1 MWHSRQ
7 QSSRVSPSR
16 PRQLRVASDAC
27 HDDAASSASRA
38 CIASSHRGIAIGR
51 AEHKQAAT
59 MEREGYLRS
68 LPYLYPSTWPAP
80 LAARAYGG
88 SYIRKLMFPGYVVS
102 IEPSSSCQPGTLG
115 PAFFL
120 TNDETAAADTG
131 TDGGAPAIDNDP
143 ALCPFEVSV
152 LVPKSIAGVSPGAS
166 SASTAFASS
175 QSPVG
180 TTPAAA
186 GKATPVA
193 AAATSAAPPMG
204 GLSDTPK
211 QADTA
216 PAPEPILYFR
226 FGGNGTYCVNYSCI
240 HRIEVETGNNGL
252 AANNQTTEADGSQGD
267 DTVVQ
272 GASSVPPSV
281 VVSFDTCAFRIFR
294 LAKPP
299 DHENDDAR
307 EEQLKNL
314 RLFANEL
321 TASLR
326 AAGSFVAPSSPSTGR
341 ESSGDTEISDRASLE
356 EDGQLNDGIGLESS
370 GGTCSEGKG
379 RSTDCDTNILQMSD
393 DGKGTSKSSQQTL
406 TAEEDTQRRLADA
419 KEVEDSQSGCE
430 AQTKRRRVAY
440 NQSIAAIDCIATS
453 STRRRIGSGAAA
465 QTQMSSFMTT
475 AATALAT
482 SYEEG
487 SAGQS
492 SEDRVDQI
500 TASLDGIVSELIPL
514 HTRVKHQ
521 RGGVLSSLSMSSPPP
536 ARRPGSLDSTASAAA
551 PSGGPLGDE
560 SVRDVDELRD
570 VARKMIEEY
579 REAIAAK
586 HRSDILPTR

>member
-1 MWHSRQ
+1 
-7 QSSRVSPSR
+7 
-16 PRQLRVASDAC
+16 
-27 HDDAASSASRA
+27 
-38 CIASSHRGIAIGR
+38 
-51 AEHKQAAT
+51 
-59 MEREGYLRS
+59 MERESYLRS

-88 SYIRKLMFPGYVVS
+88 SYIRKLMFPGHVVS

-204 GLSDTPK
+204 ELSDTPK
-211 QADTA
+211 QVDTA

-240 HRIEVETGNNGL
+240 HRIEVEAGNNGL
-252 AANNQTTEADGSQGD
+252 AANNQTTEADGSQGG
-267 DTVVQ
+267 DTEFQ
-272 GASSVPPSV
+272 GIPSVPPSV

-326 AAGSFVAPSSPSTGR
+326 AAGSFVAPPSPSTGR

-419 KEVEDSQSGCE
+419 KEVEDSHSGCE

-440 NQSIAAIDCIATS
+440 NQSIAAIDCIGTIVDPIYGTATS

-560 SVRDVDELRD
+560 SVRDADELRD

>member
-1 MWHSRQ
+1 
-7 QSSRVSPSR
+7 
-16 PRQLRVASDAC
+16 
-27 HDDAASSASRA
+27 
-38 CIASSHRGIAIGR
+38 
-51 AEHKQAAT
+51 
-59 MEREGYLRS
+59 MERESYLRS

-88 SYIRKLMFPGYVVS
+88 SYIRKLMFSGHVVS

-120 TNDETAAADTG
+120 TNDETAAADTS
-131 TDGGAPAIDNDP
+131 TDGGAPAINNDP

-186 GKATPVA
+186 GKATPAA
-193 AAATSAAPPMG
+193 AAATSAATPMG

-226 FGGNGTYCVNYSCI
+226 FGRNGTYCVNYSCI
-240 HRIEVETGNNGL
+240 RRIEVETGNKGL

-272 GASSVPPSV
+272 ATSSVPPSV
-281 VVSFDTCAFRIFR
+281 VISFDTCAFRIFR
-294 LAKPP
+294 LSKPP

-314 RLFANEL
+314 SLFANEL

-356 EDGQLNDGIGLESS
+356 EDGQLNNGLESS
-370 GGTCSEGKG
+370 GGTFSEGKG
-379 RSTDCDTNILQMSD
+379 RSTDGDTNILQMSD

-406 TAEEDTQRRLADA
+406 TAEEDTQQRLADA
-419 KEVEDSQSGCE
+419 KGVEDSHSGCE

-440 NQSIAAIDCIATS
+440 NQSIAAIDCIGAIVDPIHGTATS
-453 STRRRIGSGAAA
+453 STPRRIGSGAAT
-465 QTQMSSFMTT
+465 QKQMSSFMTA

-487 SAGQS
+487 SAGPS

-500 TASLDGIVSELIPL
+500 TAGLDDIVSELIPL

-536 ARRPGSLDSTASAAA
+536 ARRPGSLDSAASAAA

-560 SVRDVDELRD
+560 SVRDADELRD

-579 REAIAAK
+579 REAIAVK
-586 HRSDILPTR
+586 HRSVILPTR

>member
-1 MWHSRQ
+1 
-7 QSSRVSPSR
+7 
-16 PRQLRVASDAC
+16 
-27 HDDAASSASRA
+27 
-38 CIASSHRGIAIGR
+38 
-51 AEHKQAAT
+51 
-59 MEREGYLRS
+59 MERESYLRS

-88 SYIRKLMFPGYVVS
+88 SYIRKLMFSGHVVS

-120 TNDETAAADTG
+120 TNDETAAADTS
-131 TDGGAPAIDNDP
+131 TDGGAPAINNDP

-175 QSPVG
+175 QSHVG

-186 GKATPVA
+186 GKATPAA
-193 AAATSAAPPMG
+193 AAATSAATPMG

-240 HRIEVETGNNGL
+240 HRIEVEAANKGL

-267 DTVVQ
+267 DTMVQ
-272 GASSVPPSV
+272 ATSSVPPSIV
-281 VVSFDTCAFRIFR
+281 ISFDTCTFRIFR

-314 RLFANEL
+314 SLFANEL

-356 EDGQLNDGIGLESS
+356 EDGQLNNGLESS
-370 GGTCSEGKG
+370 GGTFSEGKG
-379 RSTDCDTNILQMSD
+379 RSTDGDTNILQMSD

-406 TAEEDTQRRLADA
+406 TAEEDTQQRLADA
-419 KEVEDSQSGCE
+419 KGVEDSHSGCE

-440 NQSIAAIDCIATS
+440 NQSIAAIDCIGAIVDPIHGTATS
-453 STRRRIGSGAAA
+453 STPRRIGSGAA
-465 QTQMSSFMTT
+465 TQ
-475 AATALAT
+475 L
-482 SYEEG
+482 
-487 SAGQS
+487 
-492 SEDRVDQI
+492 
-500 TASLDGIVSELIPL
+500 SLIHI
-514 HTRVKHQ
+514 
-521 RGGVLSSLSMSSPPP
+521 
-536 ARRPGSLDSTASAAA
+536 
-551 PSGGPLGDE
+551 
-560 SVRDVDELRD
+560 
-570 VARKMIEEY
+570 
-579 REAIAAK
+579 
-586 HRSDILPTR
+586 

>member
-1 MWHSRQ
+1 
-7 QSSRVSPSR
+7 
-16 PRQLRVASDAC
+16 
-27 HDDAASSASRA
+27 
-38 CIASSHRGIAIGR
+38 
-51 AEHKQAAT
+51 
-59 MEREGYLRS
+59 MERESYLRS

-88 SYIRKLMFPGYVVS
+88 SYIRKLMFSGHVVS
-102 IEPSSSCQPGTLG
+102 IELSSTSSCQPGTLG

-120 TNDETAAADTG
+120 TNDETVAADTSS
-131 TDGGAPAIDNDP
+131 TDGGTPAIDNDP

-186 GKATPVA
+186 GKATPA
-193 AAATSAAPPMG
+193 AAPSAATPMG
-204 GLSDTPK
+204 GLSDAPK

-226 FGGNGTYCVNYSCI
+226 FGRNGTYCVNYSCI
-240 HRIEVETGNNGL
+240 RRIEVETGNKGL

-272 GASSVPPSV
+272 ATSSVPPSV
-281 VVSFDTCAFRIFR
+281 VISFDTCAFRIFR
-294 LAKPP
+294 LSKPP

-314 RLFANEL
+314 RLSANEL

-356 EDGQLNDGIGLESS
+356 EDGQLNNGIGLESS
-370 GGTCSEGKG
+370 GGTFSEGKG
-379 RSTDCDTNILQMSD
+379 RSTDGDTNILQMSD

-406 TAEEDTQRRLADA
+406 TAEEDTQQRLADA
-419 KEVEDSQSGCE
+419 KGVEDSHSGCE

-440 NQSIAAIDCIATS
+440 NRSIAAIDCIGAIIDPIHGTATS
-453 STRRRIGSGAAA
+453 STRRKIGSGAAA
-465 QTQMSSFMTT
+465 QTQMSSLMTA

-487 SAGQS
+487 SAGPS

-500 TASLDGIVSELIPL
+500 TAGLDDIVSELIPL

-536 ARRPGSLDSTASAAA
+536 ARRPGSLDSTASAA
-551 PSGGPLGDE
+551 PSGGGPLGDE
-560 SVRDVDELRD
+560 SVPVRDADELRD

-579 REAIAAK
+579 REAIVAK
-586 HRSDILPTR
+586 HLSIILPTR

>member
-1 MWHSRQ
+1 
-7 QSSRVSPSR
+7 
-16 PRQLRVASDAC
+16 
-27 HDDAASSASRA
+27 
-38 CIASSHRGIAIGR
+38 
-51 AEHKQAAT
+51 
-59 MEREGYLRS
+59 MERESYLRS

-88 SYIRKLMFPGYVVS
+88 SYIRKLMLSGHVVS

-120 TNDETAAADTG
+120 TNDETAAADTS

-186 GKATPVA
+186 GKATP
-193 AAATSAAPPMG
+193 MG

-240 HRIEVETGNNGL
+240 HRIEVETANKGL

-267 DTVVQ
+267 DVVVQ
-272 GASSVPPSV
+272 ATSSVPPSV
-281 VVSFDTCAFRIFR
+281 VISFDTCAFRIFR

-314 RLFANEL
+314 RLSANEL

-341 ESSGDTEISDRASLE
+341 ESSGDTELSDRASLE
-356 EDGQLNDGIGLESS
+356 EDGQLNNGIGLESS
-370 GGTCSEGKG
+370 GGTFSEGKG
-379 RSTDCDTNILQMSD
+379 RSTDGDTNILQMSD

-406 TAEEDTQRRLADA
+406 TAEEDTQQRLADA
-419 KEVEDSQSGCE
+419 REVEGSHSGCE

-440 NQSIAAIDCIATS
+440 NQSIAAIDCIGAIVDPIHGTATS
-453 STRRRIGSGAAA
+453 STRRKIGSGAAA
-465 QTQMSSFMTT
+465 QTQMSSLMTA

-487 SAGQS
+487 SAGPS

-500 TASLDGIVSELIPL
+500 TAGLDDIVSELIPL

-551 PSGGPLGDE
+551 PSGGGPLGDE
-560 SVRDVDELRD
+560 SVPVRDADELRD

-579 REAIAAK
+579 REAIATK
-586 HRSDILPTR
+586 HRSVILPTR